1 MLDRIL
7 FLLLAV
13 LVAWLPFEFLSY
25 PVMSNL
31 QWLFVVA
38 SAAAMPIMIRDREK
52 LLRNGLVLAA
62 ILFVFT
68 QWLAALLTPEFAANA
83 IKGAVR
89 MTAALTL
96 LCATLCV
103 RDRRG
108 LLQIWN
114 VS

>member
-1 MLDRIL
+1 
-7 FLLLAV
+7 
-13 LVAWLPFEFLSY
+13 
-25 PVMSNL
+25 MSNL

-38 SAAAMPIMIRDREK
+38 STAALPIMIRDREQ

-68 QWLAALLTPEFAANA
+68 QWLAALLSPEFAANA

-89 MTAALTL
+89 MSAALTL

-103 RDRRG
+103 RDRRN
-108 LLQIWN
+108 LLQVWN
-114 VS
+114 VSAVLAALYGILDYSGFGVASLFRETD